1 MTNLA
6 QFVLDALSIGSTYA
20 LLALGLTLL
29 FGVMGLINFA
39 YGALIIWCGYVVVVL
54 APWNLPFALVAVLV
68 VAAATVLSLLVGQ
81 FAFRPFKS
89 APPLTLMLTSFG
101 VAMALQAL
109 AILVFGQASRVV
121 PLPAALGTVWHLG
134 EVRISVLQV
143 VTIGAGA
150 GVIAGLYGLLQHT
163 TIGLQIRAVAE
174 DAEIASQM
182 GVRADRV
189 LMWAFA
195 ASGVIAGIVALLW
208 LAKIGTVS
216 PGAFLSPTFKAFI
229 AIVLGGLGSVRGAV
243 VGGLV
248 LGLFEASLAT
258 YLPDTIL
265 SYQQAIAFGLV
276 IAVLLVRPSGI
287 AGRIVEVSK

>member
-1 MTNLA
+1 M
-6 QFVLDALSIGSTYA
+6 
-20 LLALGLTLL
+20 
-29 FGVMGLINFA
+29 
-39 YGALIIWCGYVVVVL
+39 
-54 APWNLPFALVAVLV
+54 APA
-68 VAAATVLSLLVGQ
+68 
-81 FAFRPFKS
+81 R
-89 APPLTLMLTSFG
+89 
-101 VAMALQAL
+101 
-109 AILVFGQASRVV
+109 AS
-121 PLPAALGTVWHLG
+121 
-134 EVRISVLQV
+134 SS
-143 VTIGAGA
+143 
-150 GVIAGLYGLLQHT
+150 GLYGLLQRT

-182 GVRADRV
+182 GVRSDRV

-216 PGAFLSPTFKAFI
+216 PGAFLAPTFKAFI
-229 AIVLGGLGSVRGAV
+229 AIVLGGLGSIRGAV

-258 YLPDTIL
+258 YLPDTFL

-276 IAVLLVRPSGI
+276 IVVLLVRPSGI

>member
-1 MTNLA
+1 MTTFA
-6 QFVLDALSIGSTYA
+6 QFVLDALSFGSTYA

-29 FGVMGLINFA
+29 FGVMGLVNFA
-39 YGALIIWCGYVVVVL
+39 YGALIVWCGYVLVVL
-54 APWNLPFALVAVLV
+54 APWDLPFALVVVLV
-68 VAAATVLSLLVGQ
+68 IAAATALSLLVGQ
-81 FAFRPFKS
+81 LAFRPFKS

-134 EVRISVLQV
+134 EVRVSVLQV

-150 GVIAGLYGLLQHT
+150 CVMAGLYGLLRRT

-174 DAEIASQM
+174 DTETARQM

-189 LMWAFA
+189 LTWAFA
-195 ASGVIAGIVALLW
+195 ASGAIAGIVAILW

-216 PGAFLSPTFKAFI
+216 PGAFLAPTFKAFI
-229 AIVLGGLGSVRGAV
+229 AIVLGGLGSVRGALI
-243 VGGLV
+243 GGLV

-258 YLPDTIL
+258 YLPDAML

-276 IAVLLVRPSGI
+276 IAVLVVRPSGI
-287 AGRIVEVSK
+287 AGRVVEVSK